1 MAVTVVRKKREWTGD
16 WGKIT
21 ISSERDAGKGAI
33 CAGGRPLKGGV
44 CDEGDSVFDSMIFA
58 SGKNAGM
65 ALEDSRRK
73 NKVKGILWRSLRS
86 RREKRKRAKKEARWG
101 DPIEIFF
108 YRGQA
113 VLG

>member
-1 MAVTVVRKKREWTGD
+1 
-16 WGKIT
+16 
-21 ISSERDAGKGAI
+21 
-33 CAGGRPLKGGV
+33 
-44 CDEGDSVFDSMIFA
+44 MIFA
-58 SGKNAGM
+58 SGKNAGT

-73 NKVKGILWRSLRS
+73 NKVKGIVWRSLRS
-86 RREKRKRAKKEARWG
+86 RWEKEKCSEKEEGWG